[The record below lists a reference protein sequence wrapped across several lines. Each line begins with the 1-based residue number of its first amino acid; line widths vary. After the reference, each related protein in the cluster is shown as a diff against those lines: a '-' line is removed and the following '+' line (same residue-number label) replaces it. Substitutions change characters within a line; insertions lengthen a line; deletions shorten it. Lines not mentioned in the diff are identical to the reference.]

1 MKFEFDMTR
10 KSIPQGDV
18 YLIPIKMIPEEAVII
33 DPTDGVFI
41 IAHSETGHSH
51 VIKERPD
58 IKQFSGMDMFQGFL
72 EIGSDELT
80 ELIHLRSHHTHRA
93 QPILPGAYLI
103 QRQGRPTP
111 EGWKRAVD

>member
-1 MKFEFDMTR
+1 MTFEFDMTR
-10 KSIPQGDV
+10 KTIPQGDV
-18 YLIPIKMIPEEAVII
+18 LLVPIVKIPEGVVQVSPENGQYII
-33 DPTDGVFI
+33 T
-41 IAHSETGHSH
+41 HSESGHNH